1 MPVPHPRIEFV
12 TVIGQRSFLG
22 SRRSSVSGRRSSVVG
37 RVFQTHQRNRMNTW
51 VANVTDELIDAR
63 LRAGDVV
70 RFTITTASM
79 QPTLAPGD
87 QVSVRRARATELRA
101 GDIVI
106 IKLNADAAR
115 LAHRLIARRVA
126 EDGVRFVTKG
136 DNCAAP
142 DPLWTESQLCG
153 IVTAVWRQDARAPTD
168 LRSTRAR
175 WLGMLLACVSRVQA
189 RAFALPPGGL
199 RRAALKASWILMQSS
214 ARTAQALT
222 QGRERRTNDE

>member
-1 MPVPHPRIEFV
+1 
-12 TVIGQRSFLG
+12 
-22 SRRSSVSGRRSSVVG
+22 
-37 RVFQTHQRNRMNTW
+37 MNTW

-79 QPTLAPGD
+79 RPMLAPGD
-87 QVSVRRARATELRA
+87 QVSVRRARAAELRA

-106 IKLNADAAR
+106 VKLNADAAR

-175 WLGMLLACVSRVQA
+175 WLGIFVAFVSRVQA
-189 RAFALPPGGL
+189 CAFALPLGEL
-199 RRAALKASWILMQSS
+199 RRAALKASRILMRGS
-214 ARTAQALT
+214 AWIARKMI
-222 QGRERRTNDE
+222 G

>member
-1 MPVPHPRIEFV
+1 
-12 TVIGQRSFLG
+12 
-22 SRRSSVSGRRSSVVG
+22 
-37 RVFQTHQRNRMNTW
+37 MNTW

-79 QPTLAPGD
+79 RPMLAPGD
-87 QVSVRRARATELRA
+87 QVSVRRARAAELRV

-106 IKLNADAAR
+106 VKPNANAAW

-153 IVTAVWRQDARAPTD
+153 IVTAVWRHSARAPTD
-168 LRSTRAR
+168 LRSARAQ
-175 WLGMLLACVSRVQA
+175 WLGVLLALVSRVQA
-189 RAFALPPGGL
+189 RAFALPPGLL
-199 RRAALKASWILMQSS
+199 RRVVLKTSRMLVYGG
-214 ARTAQALT
+214 ARLVRWMA
-222 QGRERRTNDE
+222 G

>member
-1 MPVPHPRIEFV
+1 
-12 TVIGQRSFLG
+12 
-22 SRRSSVSGRRSSVVG
+22 
-37 RVFQTHQRNRMNTW
+37 MNTW

-106 IKLNADAAR
+106 VRPNADAAR

-126 EDGVRFVTKG
+126 EDGIRFVTKG
-136 DNCAAP
+136 DNGAAL

-175 WLGMLLACVSRVQA
+175 WLGALLAFVSRVHA
-189 RAFALPPGGL
+189 RAFALPPNRL
-199 RRAALKASWILMQSS
+199 RRVLLKTSRTLMYDM
-214 ARTAQALT
+214 AWLVRWMT
-222 QGRERRTNDE
+222 G